1 LLSRRDLWKEI
12 SAEIEDE
19 KEKEQEKE
27 KRGDGKYRDRS
38 YGIMKSCD
46 ENNGRSL
53 VQMNNKCEMEGTKIV
68 SSSKINKLISIN

>member
-1 LLSRRDLWKEI
+1 MLSRRDLWKEI

-19 KEKEQEKE
+19 KEKE

-38 YGIMKSCD
+38 YGIIKSSD

-53 VQMNNKCEMEGTKIV
+53 VQMNNKCEMEGTKVV